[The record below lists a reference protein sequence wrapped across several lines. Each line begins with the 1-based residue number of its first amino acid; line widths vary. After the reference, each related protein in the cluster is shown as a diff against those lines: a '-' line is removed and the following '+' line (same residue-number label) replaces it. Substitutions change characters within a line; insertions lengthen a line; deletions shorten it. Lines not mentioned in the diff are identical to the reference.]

1 MFTYVFREIELCG
14 SIIGDYF
21 KRENSLLTKSER
33 AILEKRRKGSMKK
46 VSLTKRIFALALAIC
61 MIASVFLVNT
71 NYADARAA
79 LNTSFAVAPKATILD
94 ASTVAFTATLP
105 SAPNADDGCLHLF
118 ALQVYEYSIPA
129 GATPIASSA
138 MTLTPTMSFAL
149 NRGQANT
156 RLYSKFV
163 LAVYQGGVPVMIS
176 EPQFV
181 SNPEIL
187 ATNSH
192 APAPRTL
199 KGLQGQRFTNLYIG
213 AANEVHPR
221 LMPQCVKVLNTG
233 VDQLLTNPYARPDQL
248 ATDTHPLTDAY
259 MYMMNAADAAGVAHL
274 AERMEYFAANAYKTD
289 EWIIGN
295 ECNVRKRNQMK
306 WISWDEY
313 MRQYEQVFRICY
325 IAIKSNNANARVMTC
340 IDQNWDRNRP
350 TSHAEY
356 YEFIDGKDFLTMFAA
371 DAKLHGDMNWGLAI
385 QPYTVPLT
393 YAQFWNMSGCPDGA
407 YCAQQVNSN
416 KMVSFQNIG
425 TVVSFMQTP
434 AMLTAAGAPR
444 PIIFSELGISATSG
458 DAVQAAALCAS
469 YVAAERYY
477 PYIDE
482 IFYVNTSAGAVNG
495 AFGPLT
501 TDMYNNMD
509 GANAAAYRAS
519 AMATIGISDWTQILH

>member
-1 MFTYVFREIELCG
+1 
-14 SIIGDYF
+14 
-21 KRENSLLTKSER
+21 
-33 AILEKRRKGSMKK
+33 MKK
-46 VSLTKRIFALALAIC
+46 ISLTKRFFAMALAVC
-61 MIASVFLVNT
+61 MVVSVFLVNT
-71 NYADARAA
+71 NHANARAAA
-79 LNTSFAVAPKATILD
+79 LNTSFAVGPRATILD
-94 ASTVAFTATLP
+94 ASTVAFTASLP
-105 SAPNADDGCLHLF
+105 SVPNSDDGCLHLF

-138 MTLTPTMSFAL
+138 MTTTPTMNFAL
-149 NRGQANT
+149 NHKQANT

-181 SNPEIL
+181 INPEIL
-187 ATNSH
+187 ATHTH
-192 APAPRTL
+192 APQAHPI
-199 KGLQGQRFTNLYIG
+199 KDMQGQGFTNLYIG
-213 AANEVHPR
+213 AANEIHPK
-221 LMPQCVKVLNTG
+221 LMPRCVKVLNTG
-233 VDQLLTNPYARPDQL
+233 VDQLLTNPYGRPDQL
-248 ATDTHPLTDAY
+248 ATDTHPMSDAY

-274 AERMEYFAANAYKTD
+274 VERMEYYAANADKAD

-371 DAKLHGDMNWGLAI
+371 DSKLHGDMNWSLAI

-393 YAQFWNMSGCPDGA
+393 YAKFWDMSGCPSGA

-416 KMVSFQNIG
+416 KMISFQNVG
-425 TVVSFMQTP
+425 TIVSFMQTP
-434 AMLTAAGAPR
+434 AMLNAAGAPR
-444 PIIFSELGISATSG
+444 PIIFSEMGMSATSG
-458 DAVQAAALCAS
+458 DQVQAAALCAS
-469 YVAAERYY
+469 YMAAERYY

-482 IFYVNTSAGAVNG
+482 IFYVSANAGGVNG
-495 AFGPLT
+495 TFGPLT
-501 TDMYNNMD
+501 MDMYNNMD

-519 AMATIGISDWTQILH
+519 AMATIGISDWGQVLH